1 MYQFIFVIILN
12 YLITFG
18 LSILQNSR
26 SFGFIVYWIL
36 NLAYL
41 ILVCRNS
48 NQVIDWLEFTYE
60 HVRNHYIKSKIDTMK
75 TLQMVLWF
83 FFGLRI
89 MWALYELY
97 IPIDNYS
104 EYIQALTIVEESIMS
119 MIIFMLLYLLRAQ
132 PYSQA
137 YDEINIELIQLLIKS
152 KFILNFEITLL

>member
-1 MYQFIFVIILN
+1 
-12 YLITFG
+12 
-18 LSILQNSR
+18 
-26 SFGFIVYWIL
+26 
-36 NLAYL
+36 
-41 ILVCRNS
+41 
-48 NQVIDWLEFTYE
+48 
-60 HVRNHYIKSKIDTMK
+60 
-75 TLQMVLWF
+75 
-83 FFGLRI
+83 